1 MNRKYFHIIS
11 ISILSGIILAACAT
25 TPGADQTEQFSP
37 SNAVE
42 KTIYVGPVLV
52 DCEGVAPQKCML
64 IRENPQDEYT
74 LFYDQIEGFDYEEGF
89 EYELVVREEMIE
101 NPPADASSIKWILV
115 RVESK
120 EPVPVSGTGEIENKN
135 WVLSS
140 YMSQEGELTEIL
152 PNTNISATFA
162 EGQVNGI
169 AGCNNYFGGYQ
180 LVGDNISFGPLASTE
195 MFCMDPPGV
204 MEQESAYLSAL
215 GESATYEVTDESLI
229 IANASGDIILTY
241 AVSEP
246 LDLTD
251 TNWQVIMYNNGKEAV
266 VSVILGTE
274 LTAIFDDAGQL
285 NGSAGCNNYTA
296 AYELD
301 GENISVGPAAVTR
314 KFCNEPE
321 GIMEQESAYLA
332 ALEKGHSY
340 QIENDRLKLLDMNGL
355 LMVEFQVV
363 KSKTLTETVWHLD
376 AFLTGLETVISTVAG
391 SEITAIF
398 GEDETITGSAGC
410 NSYSGT
416 YKVDGN
422 EIEIELGP
430 LTMMFCEDP
439 EGVMDQE
446 SDYLEALQSVTQY
459 KILGEQL
466 VMMDDNG
473 QEVLQY
479 RASDLVGILWMWQ
492 EFLENNDTRTAP
504 VNPAD
509 YTLEFQPDGIVNIKA
524 DCNVVGGTYTVD
536 GSQINIE
543 TMMTTLAACPR
554 DSLEDE
560 YLRLLNDAVI
570 YFREGDF
577 LYLDIMM
584 DVGTMRFS
592 Q

>member
-42 KTIYVGPVLV
+42 KTIYIGPVLV

-64 IRENPQDEYT
+64 VRENPQDEYT

-89 EYELVVREEMIE
+89 EYKLVVVEETVE
-101 NPPADASSIKWILV
+101 NPPADASSIKWVLV

-120 EPVPVSGTGEIENKN
+120 EPIPVSGTGEIENKN

-140 YMSQEGELTEIL
+140 YMSQEVEMTEVL
-152 PNTNISATFA
+152 PNTNISATF
-162 EGQVNGI
+162 EDGQVNGI

-195 MFCMDPPGV
+195 MFCMDPPGL

-215 GESATYEVTDESLI
+215 EGAATYEVTDESLI

-246 LDLTD
+246 IALTD

-274 LTAIFDDAGQL
+274 LTAIFVDAGQL

-301 GENISVGPAAVTR
+301 GENISIGPAAVTR

-321 GIMEQESAYLA
+321 GIMEQETAYLA
-332 ALEKGHSY
+332 ALENVKSY
-340 QIENDRLKLLDMNGL
+340 QIELDRLKFLDSDGL
-355 LMVEFQVV
+355 LVVEYQAVES
-363 KSKTLTETVWHLD
+363 KSLTETVWHLN
-376 AFLTGLETVISTVAG
+376 AFLTEGDSVVSTLAG
-391 SEITAIF
+391 SDITAVF
-398 GEDETITGSAGC
+398 GEDGSLSGSAGC

-416 YKVDGN
+416 YEVDDN
-422 EIEIELGP
+422 QIKIELGP
-430 LTMMFCEDP
+430 LSMMFCEEP

-459 KILGEQL
+459 KIQGEQL

-524 DCNVVGGTYTVD
+524 DCNVVGGTYNVD

-577 LYLDIMM
+577 LFLDIMM